1 MFQLNRMSIKMWREK
16 KCGGKCNQWIV
27 RKTLEISFDPINKC
41 FYPWGF
47 DMKCPPATS
56 VLTRLVGRS
65 TVYRGGDTEWQVIM
79 RTQTSSVDW
88 SLVSYSEEV
97 VGWSKSPKV
106 RLWNLCT
113 VPVCSCHSLW
123 FLRARMRP
131 AFLPL
136 VLGPHVLPHHTWP
149 EKSDTRSQNKPV
161 IHCAVFLVYFIT
173 AGELKQFLFKGFI
186 LSH

>member
-1 MFQLNRMSIKMWREK
+1 MFQLNRKKTKMWREMQSMNSK
-16 KCGGKCNQWIV
+16 KKK
-27 RKTLEISFDPINKC
+27 KTLEISFDPINKC

-47 DMKCPPATS
+47 DTKYPPATHE
-56 VLTRLVGRS
+56 LTQLIGRS
-65 TVYRGGDTEWQVIM
+65 TVYRGGDTEWQLIM
-79 RTQTSSVDW
+79 RAQTSSVDW
-88 SLVSYSEEV
+88 SLMSYSEEV

-106 RLWNLCT
+106 RLWKLCT
-113 VPVCSCHSLW
+113 VPVCSCHFLW

-136 VLGPHVLPHHTWP
+136 VLGPRVLPYHIWP
-149 EKSDTRSQNKPV
+149 ENSDTRSQNKPV
-161 IHCAVFLVYFIT
+161 IHYVVFLVYFIT

>member
-47 DMKCPPATS
+47 DRKCPPATS

-65 TVYRGGDTEWQVIM
+65 TMYRGGDTEWQVIM

-97 VGWSKSPKV
+97 VGWSKSPKYCPSM
-106 RLWNLCT
+106 LLPFSLLPEGQDEASFSSSCPWTPCAASPHLTWKIWHQEPKQACHPLC
-113 VPVCSCHSLW
+113 CFSCVFYHSR
-123 FLRARMRP
+123 RANAISFQR
-131 AFLPL
+131 
-136 VLGPHVLPHHTWP
+136 
-149 EKSDTRSQNKPV
+149 
-161 IHCAVFLVYFIT
+161 IHFVTLAHL
-173 AGELKQFLFKGFI
+173 